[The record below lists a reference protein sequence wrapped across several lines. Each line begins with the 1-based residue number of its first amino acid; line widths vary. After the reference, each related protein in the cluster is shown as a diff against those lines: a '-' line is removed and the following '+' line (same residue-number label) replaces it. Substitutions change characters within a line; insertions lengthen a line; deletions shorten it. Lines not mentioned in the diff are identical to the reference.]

1 MLHIWTWLSW
11 SKLLNALS
19 KTLTLPSTQLR
30 EEIVNQCPEST
41 FHRCKHLHHVFL
53 NLFEYVMILLS
64 ECSLKT
70 FCGDVNWFF
79 KIGWAA
85 SIMLS
90 LIIRFPIIVSL
101 SFSFNEKGDVFIH
114 ILFGSFLLL
123 FDCVFSTDLSWK
135 FLHFFFSPEMSLL
148 HIFINLW
155 VSVSELMLLSL
166 KSSLRLPFPSPPHP
180 ATPIKKDAR
189 HIWVKKINRLRLL
202 VGATQ

>member
-1 MLHIWTWLSW
+1 MLHWDFDKFYVFPLKCKMLHIWTWLSW

-135 FLHFFFSPEMSLL
+135 FLHFFFTRNVFTT
-148 HIFINLW
+148 HIYQPLGVCFRIDVTFIEILPP
-155 VSVSELMLLSL
+155 SSLSL
-166 KSSLRLPFPSPPHP
+166 PSPPSH
-180 ATPIKKDAR
+180 T
-189 HIWVKKINRLRLL
+189 H
-202 VGATQ
+202 